1 METFKRHLDSLPKIG
16 FDYLESY
23 LKQGDVIY
31 EIIGDS
37 GLFGRI
43 DIFRMVYDE
52 SGNLNIFR
60 GALDENT
67 SVKSPYVFSFLK
79 DYMSDS
85 RDRVL
90 TAVNNT
96 CNPFLI
102 EEKEKR
108 ELALKKG
115 EKTIRYKLVKKDG
128 KEFEVVT

>member
-1 METFKRHLDSLPKIG
+1 MEAFKRHLDSLPKIG
-16 FDYLESY
+16 FDYLESN
-23 LKQGDVIY
+23 LKSGDVIY

-60 GALDENT
+60 GTLNENT
-67 SVKSPYVFSFLK
+67 SVKFPYVFSFLK

-85 RDRVL
+85 KDRRL
-90 TAVNNT
+90 TAINNT
-96 CNPFLI
+96 SSPFLI
-102 EEKEKR
+102 KEKEKR
-108 ELALKKG
+108 QLALKRG

-128 KEFEVVT
+128 KEFEVVA